1 MSTAV
6 VTRKGGAIA
15 LKDQQAEP
23 DFLPNTLAQDKIVTS
38 NVLTGVE
45 VEPPVR
51 YISLVYDFA
60 PVTLRLNSFK
70 PDTLTISYEPSHS
83 NGKLV

>member
-1 MSTAV
+1 MATAV
-6 VTRKGGAIA
+6 VTRKSGAIA

-23 DFLPNTLAQDKIVTS
+23 YFLPNTLAQDKIVTS

-60 PVTLRLNSFK
+60 PVTLNSFK